1 MHGKFSIF
9 KIKERVAIS
18 QKKVYISKGGDM

>member
-9 KIKERVAIS
+9 NIKERVAIS